1 MANNKV
7 KFLRGTAAEY
17 QALAVKDPDVFYFL
31 TDQKILYLGENA
43 LSGSGA
49 SILVDSVLSETS
61 TNPVQNKVITTEIN
75 AHTSTTAIH
84 RNIWYGTKAEYDNE
98 IKDEDTIYI
107 ITDEEES
114 GGGGGGGGSG
124 SITIDTAL
132 SKTSTNPVQNKV
144 ITNALDDHSST
155 TNIHREIWYGTKEEY
170 DALPQKDRSA
180 LYVVT
185 DDIGGDP
192 DLEAHISDAEIHR
205 RTWYGT
211 KEAYDA
217 IATKQADVL
226 YIVTDDSNVDEN
238 NDIINDTLISQ
249 TTTWSSQKIHDS
261 LNTNAGGG
269 TDEDTKNILTQHI
282 ENTDIHV
289 TAEEKTRWDEK
300 ADLSDIPDSIPFDG
314 GNANT
319 VNNHT
324 VDSDVPSDAI
334 FTDTWK
340 ANTNTSEGYVASGAG
355 QKNKVWM
362 TDENGNP
369 AWRAISGGGSGSGE
383 TYGVATEASL
393 GLIKSGTGITVD
405 EEGNVSINDNSHNHT
420 IDNITGLQEKLN
432 DKFNTSGGQISG
444 DVSVTGN
451 LTATGN
457 ITGAKVYNAVWNAD
471 YAEGFDYEGEM
482 PAPGQI
488 IELCGNNKVRIAAK
502 ESNMIIGVC
511 SNTYWAL
518 AGCSTQEIEN
528 KVKIAV
534 GLVGQL
540 PIKIRGPVQFG
551 DYIICCGDGIGKA
564 IKEIQ
569 TGKVIGRALESNAS
583 QEIKGV
589 NCIIQIH

>member
-31 TDQKILYLGENA
+31 TDQKVLYLGENA

-49 SILVDSVLSETS
+49 GILIDSVLSETS
-61 TNPVQNKVITTEIN
+61 TNPVQNKVITTELN
-75 AHTSTTAIH
+75 AHTSTAAIH

-98 IKDEDTIYI
+98 TKDENTIYI

-114 GGGGGGGGSG
+114 GGGGSGGGSG
-124 SITIDTAL
+124 SITIDAKL

-144 ITNALDDHSST
+144 ITNALEEQATALNTHTDAA
-155 TNIHREIWYGTKEEY
+155 NIHREIWYGTKEEY
-170 DALPQKDRSA
+170 DALLQKDRTA
-180 LYVVT
+180 LYVIT
-185 DDIGGDP
+185 DDMSGDP
-192 DLEAHISDAEIHR
+192 DLESHISDAEIHR

-211 KEAYDA
+211 KDEYDA
-217 IATKQADVL
+217 ITTKQADVL
-226 YIVTDDSNVDEN
+226 YIVTDDSNADEN

-249 TTTWSSQKIHDS
+249 TTTWSSQKIQDS
-261 LNTNAGGG
+261 LNASSGGG
-269 TDEDTKNILTQHI
+269 INDHI
-282 ENTDIHV
+282 NNADIHV
-289 TAEEKTRWDEK
+289 TAEEKTRWDNK
-300 ADLSDIPDSIPFDG
+300 AELSDIPSSIPFDG
-314 GNANT
+314 GNADT

-324 VDSDVPSDAI
+324 IESNVPSDAI

-369 AWRAISGGGSGSGE
+369 AWRAISGGGSGAGE
-383 TYGVATEASL
+383 IYGVATDTSL
-393 GLIKSGTGITVD
+393 GLIKSGTDITVD
-405 EEGNVSINDNSHNHT
+405 ENGNVSINDNSHNHT
-420 IDNITGLQEKLN
+420 IDNITGLQESLN
-432 DKFNTSGGQISG
+432 NKFNTSGGQISG

-451 LTATGN
+451 LAATGN

-528 KVKIAV
+528 KSKIAV

-540 PIKIRGPVQFG
+540 PIQILGPVQFG

-564 IKEIQ
+564 VKEIQ

>member
-31 TDQKILYLGENA
+31 TDQKVLYLGENA

-49 SILVDSVLSETS
+49 GILIDSVLSETS
-61 TNPVQNKVITTEIN
+61 TNPVQNKVITTELN
-75 AHTSTTAIH
+75 AHTSTAAIH

-98 IKDEDTIYI
+98 TKDENTIYI

-114 GGGGGGGGSG
+114 GGGSSGGGS
-124 SITIDTAL
+124 SNITIDTKL

-144 ITNALDDHSST
+144 ITNALEDHT
-155 TNIHREIWYGTKEEY
+155 DAVNIHREIWYGTKEEY
-170 DALPQKDRSA
+170 DALLQKDRTA
-180 LYVVT
+180 LYVIT
-185 DDIGGDP
+185 DDMSGDP
-192 DLEAHISDAEIHR
+192 DLESHISDAEIHR

-211 KEAYDA
+211 KEEYNA
-217 IATKQADVL
+217 IVAKQSDVL
-226 YIVTDDSNVDEN
+226 YIVTDDSNADEN
-238 NDIINDTLISQ
+238 NDIINDTLISP

-261 LNTNAGGG
+261 LNASSGGSIDDHINNA
-269 TDEDTKNILTQHI
+269 
-282 ENTDIHV
+282 DIHV
-289 TAEEKTRWDEK
+289 TAEEKTRWDNK
-300 ADLSDIPDSIPFDG
+300 AELSDIPSSIPFDG
-314 GNANT
+314 GNADT

-324 VDSDVPSDAI
+324 VESNVPSDAI
-334 FTDTWK
+334 FADTWK

-369 AWRAISGGGSGSGE
+369 AWRSFSGGGSGSGE
-383 TYGVATEASL
+383 TYGVATDTSL
-393 GLIKSGTGITVD
+393 GLIKSGTDITVD
-405 EEGNVSINDNSHNHT
+405 ENGNVSVNDNSHNHT
-420 IDNITGLQEKLN
+420 IDNITDLQNKLN
-432 DKFNTSGGQISG
+432 DKFNITGGTISG
-444 DVSVTGN
+444 DVSVTGAI
-451 LTATGN
+451 TATGN

-488 IELCGNNKVRIAAK
+488 VELCGNNKVRIAAN
-502 ESNMIIGVC
+502 ESSMVIGVC

-564 IKEIQ
+564 VKEIQ

>member
-31 TDQKILYLGENA
+31 TDQKVLYLGENA

-49 SILVDSVLSETS
+49 GILIDSVLSETS
-61 TNPVQNKVITTEIN
+61 TNPVQNKVITTELN
-75 AHTSTTAIH
+75 AHTSTAEIH
-84 RNIWYGTKAEYDNE
+84 RNIWYGTKDEYDNE
-98 IKDEDTIYI
+98 IKDESTIYI
-107 ITDEEES
+107 ITNEEES
-114 GGGGGGGGSG
+114 GGGGSGGGSG
-124 SITIDTAL
+124 SITIDAKL

-144 ITNALDDHSST
+144 ITNALEDHT
-155 TNIHREIWYGTKEEY
+155 DAVNIHREIWYGTKEEY
-170 DALPQKDRSA
+170 DALLQKDRTA
-180 LYVVT
+180 LYVIT
-185 DDIGGDP
+185 DDMSGDP
-192 DLEAHISDAEIHR
+192 DLESHISDAEIHR

-211 KEAYDA
+211 KEEYDA
-217 IATKQADVL
+217 IAAKQSDVL
-226 YIVTDDSNVDEN
+226 YIVTDDSNADEN
-238 NDIINDTLISQ
+238 NDIINDTLISP
-249 TTTWSSQKIHDS
+249 TTTWSSQKIQDS
-261 LNTNAGGG
+261 LNASSGG
-269 TDEDTKNILTQHI
+269 NIDDHI
-282 ENTDIHV
+282 NNTDIHV
-289 TAEEKTRWDEK
+289 TADEKTRWDNK
-300 ADLSDIPDSIPFDG
+300 AELSDIPSSIPFDG
-314 GNANT
+314 GNADT
-319 VNNHT
+319 INNHT
-324 VDSDVPSDAI
+324 VESDVPSDAI

-340 ANTNTSEGYVASGAG
+340 ANTNTSEGYVASGVG

-383 TYGVATEASL
+383 TYGVATDISL
-393 GLIKSGTGITVD
+393 GLIKSGTDITVD
-405 EEGNVSINDNSHNHT
+405 EDGNVSVNDNSHNHT
-420 IDNITGLQEKLN
+420 IDNITDLQNKLN
-432 DKFNTSGGQISG
+432 DKFNITGGEISG
-444 DVSVTGN
+444 DVSVTGAI
-451 LTATGN
+451 TATGN
-457 ITGAKVYNAVWNAD
+457 ITGAKVYNAVWNTD
-471 YAEGFDYEGEM
+471 YAEGFDYEGAI

-488 IELCGNNKVRIAAK
+488 VELCGNNKVQIAAN
-502 ESNMIIGVC
+502 ESSMIIGVC

-540 PIKIRGPVQFG
+540 SIKILGPVQFG

-564 IKEIQ
+564 VKEIQ

>member
-84 RNIWYGTKAEYDNE
+84 RNIWYGTKD
-98 IKDEDTIYI
+98 
-107 ITDEEES
+107 
-114 GGGGGGGGSG
+114 
-124 SITIDTAL
+124 
-132 SKTSTNPVQNKV
+132 
-144 ITNALDDHSST
+144 
-155 TNIHREIWYGTKEEY
+155 
-170 DALPQKDRSA
+170 
-180 LYVVT
+180 
-185 DDIGGDP
+185 
-192 DLEAHISDAEIHR
+192 
-205 RTWYGT
+205 
-211 KEAYDA
+211 AYDA

-226 YIVTDDSNVDEN
+226 YIVTDDSNADEN

-261 LNTNAGGG
+261 LNTSAGGG

-282 ENTDIHV
+282 DNADIHV
-289 TAEEKTRWDEK
+289 TAEEKTRWDNK
-300 ADLSDIPDSIPFDG
+300 AELSDIPSSIPFDG
-314 GNANT
+314 GNADT

-324 VDSDVPSDAI
+324 VESNVPSDAI

-369 AWRAISGGGSGSGE
+369 SWRDISGSGGGSGSGE
-383 TYGVATEASL
+383 TYGVATDTSL
-393 GLIKSGTGITVD
+393 GLIKSGTDITVD
-405 EEGNVSINDNSHNHT
+405 ENGNVSINDNSHNHT
-420 IDNITGLQEKLN
+420 IDNITGLQESLN
-432 DKFNTSGGQISG
+432 NKFNTSGGAITG
-444 DVSVTGN
+444 NVSVTGDI
-451 LTATGN
+451 TATGN
-457 ITGAKVYNAVWNAD
+457 VTGAKVYNAVWNAD

-482 PAPGQI
+482 PVPGQI
-488 IELCGNNKVRIAAK
+488 IELCGNNKVRIAAN
-502 ESNMIIGVC
+502 ESSMVIGVC

-540 PIKIRGPVQFG
+540 PIKILGPVQFG
-551 DYIICCGDGIGKA
+551 DYIICCGNGIGKA
-564 IKEIQ
+564 VKEIQ